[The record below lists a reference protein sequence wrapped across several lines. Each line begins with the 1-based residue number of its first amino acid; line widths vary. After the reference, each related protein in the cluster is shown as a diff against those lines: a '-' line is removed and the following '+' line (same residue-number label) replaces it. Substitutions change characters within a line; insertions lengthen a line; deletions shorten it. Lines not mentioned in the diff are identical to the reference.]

1 MAEEKHPRVK
11 SLTSFVKWAAQ
22 FENGQYLFRGVSND
36 TYEIQASASRRLEKE
51 DRNPAQLLKV
61 NQDLIDKA
69 QLLGHDRQDGHQLT
83 DLELLAQLQHYGAA
97 TCLIDFTRNA
107 LVALWMACQQ
117 STRRKNAN
125 GKVFAVRS
133 DNLSP
138 FRNVTPQLLRDENI
152 GFFFEEEDGRFPLYQ
167 WQPKYQNNRIIAQ
180 QSVFVFGGADIPVQ
194 AECIILA
201 GGKEDILTSL
211 DKRSGIS
218 EASLFPD
225 FDGFARLHAWNKPYI
240 APEVHDIIRRGVV
253 ALQEEKIADAPPS
266 ADESL
271 LSKTPSSLSQGGD
284 AE

>member
-1 MAEEKHPRVK
+1 MAEEKPPRVRN
-11 SLTSFVKWAAQ
+11 LNGFLRWAAQ
-22 FENGQYLFRGVSND
+22 FENGRYLFRGVSND

-69 QLLGHDRQDGHQLT
+69 RLLGHDRQDGHQLS

-125 GKVFAVRS
+125 GKVFAVRN
-133 DNLSP
+133 DNLSQ
-138 FRNVTPQLLRDENI
+138 FKNVTPQLLTDENI
-152 GFFFEEEDGRFPLYQ
+152 GFFFKEEDRGFPLYQ

-180 QSVFVFGGADIPVQ
+180 QSVFVLGGRDVPVET
-194 AECIILA
+194 ECIILA
-201 GGKEDILTSL
+201 GGKGDLLTSL
-211 DKRSGIS
+211 DRISGIT
-218 EASLFPD
+218 EASIYPD
-225 FDGFARLHAWNKPYI
+225 FDGFARQHAWNKPYS
-240 APEVHDIIRRGVV
+240 APDAQDNVQRGVG
-253 ALQEEKIADAPPS
+253 ALQGDKLDDDI
-266 ADESL
+266 
-271 LSKTPSSLSQGGD
+271 PSSDETFPEPSSKGD